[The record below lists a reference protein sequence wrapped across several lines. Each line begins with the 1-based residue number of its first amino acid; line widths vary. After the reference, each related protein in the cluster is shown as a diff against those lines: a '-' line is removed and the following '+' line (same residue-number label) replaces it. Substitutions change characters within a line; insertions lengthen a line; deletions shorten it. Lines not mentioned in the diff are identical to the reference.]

1 MNIQSPLHQG
11 HQFITDLQFLTTQGR
26 GPSSAKAR
34 IAAWIDLLEQDEV
47 QAWQGDALASLCD
60 ALSVLAFANAAFR
73 KLPAAS
79 RGVGLLPFE
88 IEDRGGYYV
97 ALKTIENVLAAAPFC
112 ADAVSELR
120 RHVERTL
127 FGYME
132 QIDRLLAQ
140 R

>member
-1 MNIQSPLHQG
+1 MNIQNLLHQG
-11 HQFITDLQFLTTQGR
+11 HHLVADLRFLIAQER
-26 GPSSAKAR
+26 GPQSAKQR
-34 IAAWIDLLEQDEV
+34 VAAWIDLLKGDEP
-47 QAWQGDALASLCD
+47 QAWQRDALASLCD
-60 ALSVLAFANAAFR
+60 ALSVLAFANATFC

-79 RGVGLLPFE
+79 RGVGLLCFE
-88 IEDRGGYYV
+88 IEDQGGYFV